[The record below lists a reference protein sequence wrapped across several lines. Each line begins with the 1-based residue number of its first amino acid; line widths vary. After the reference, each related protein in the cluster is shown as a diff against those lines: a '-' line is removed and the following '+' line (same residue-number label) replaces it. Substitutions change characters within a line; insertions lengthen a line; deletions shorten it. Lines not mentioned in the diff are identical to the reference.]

1 MTNLSGINL
10 NNGSAVGAKREGM
23 DSPSHGLALMP
34 KYEVYKNSGEDWIG
48 DIPSGWDLVPIRSI
62 FKFRNEKNSPVKTE
76 EILSLSI
83 ANGVTKYSDKGR
95 GGNKRKDD
103 ISAYK
108 IAHPKDIVL
117 NSMNVIVGAVG
128 MSKYYGAISPVYYAL
143 YTESEDVL
151 VEYYEKIFLN
161 EGFQRGLLKFGKG
174 ILIKLSGT
182 GKLNTIR
189 MKVSTDDL
197 KTLYFPKPP
206 ITEQNLI
213 FAFLDKKNAQIDEA
227 IAIKEQ
233 QISLLKERKQIII
246 QQAVTQ
252 GLDPNVPMKDSGVD
266 WIGKIP
272 EHWEVKKFK
281 FILTEI
287 NIRSK
292 SGEEQLLSLSKYHGV
307 VPKESLAER
316 SGGAESLV
324 GYKKVFVNDLVINKM
339 QAVNGLLAI
348 SNLEGITS
356 PDYSV
361 YRPKIP
367 NLIDHRYLGYLLSI
381 PGYLI
386 EFKRRVTGVME
397 GFIRLYTNDLYSI
410 LSIVPPLSEQS
421 AIANSID
428 SQMAQSDISIR
439 MIEQQIHNLKE
450 YKASMI
456 HSAVT
461 GKIKITPEMVE
472 Q

>member
-1 MTNLSGINL
+1 ME
-10 NNGSAVGAKREGM
+10 R
-23 DSPSHGLALMP
+23 LALMP

-48 DIPSGWDLVPIRSI
+48 DIPSGWDLMPIRSI

-83 ANGVTKYSDKGR
+83 ANGVTKYSDEGR

-272 EHWEVKKFK
+272 EHWEMKRVKNIFRLVMQPSEKNNDYELLSVYTDIGVKPRRELEERGNKASTTDGYWFVKKGDIVVNK
-281 FILTEI
+281 LLAWMGAIGLSEYEGVTSPAYDILRPKLQI
-287 NIRSK
+287 NGFFYHYLFRSDFCSAELK
-292 SGEEQLLSLSKYHGV
+292 RHSRGIMDMRLRLYFDRFGV
-307 VPKESLAER
+307 VEVPYPPVDEQNEIIHSLETEMKEMD
-316 SGGAESLV
+316 
-324 GYKKVFVNDLVINKM
+324 K
-339 QAVNGLLAI
+339 
-348 SNLEGITS
+348 GIEHLNTQ
-356 PDYSV
+356 
-361 YRPKIP
+361 
-367 NLIDHRYLGYLLSI
+367 
-381 PGYLI
+381 I
-386 EFKRRVTGVME
+386 EK
-397 GFIRLYTNDLYSI
+397 
-410 LSIVPPLSEQS
+410 
-421 AIANSID
+421 
-428 SQMAQSDISIR
+428 
-439 MIEQQIHNLKE
+439 LKE
-450 YKASMI
+450 YKTTLI
-456 HSAVT
+456 NSAVT